1 MPQSLEQKERE
12 FRKYW
17 QKMKIRVNFAKS
29 PLHNLPVRSENSRP
43 ERRSSRLVT
52 LPNPIDGRGGR
63 TSEEWEGWVC
73 SNVFSKALCS
83 KCVMN
88 QMCYE
93 PNEFKTQVEH
103 NTSGTQHFWNTFFTK
118 HIETHTLHTL
128 YFRRAHMHA
137 RTHAR
142 YEFARESVG
151 ISDQTTYPPPAP
163 HLRKWVHMKSGTL
176 GKWKSAEILLSV
188 RSPSE

>member
-1 MPQSLEQKERE
+1 MQKAPFIIFPCEARTAD
-12 FRKYW
+12 RNAG
-17 QKMKIRVNFAKS
+17 RAASS
-29 PLHNLPVRSENSRP
+29 PC
-43 ERRSSRLVT
+43 
-52 LPNPIDGRGGR
+52 PNPIDGRGGR

-103 NTSGTQHFWNTFFTK
+103 NTSGTQHFWNTLFTK

-151 ISDQTTYPPPAP
+151 ISDQTTYPPPPAP

-176 GKWKSAEILLSV
+176 GKWKSA
-188 RSPSE
+188 

>member
-1 MPQSLEQKERE
+1 
-12 FRKYW
+12 
-17 QKMKIRVNFAKS
+17 
-29 PLHNLPVRSENSRP
+29 
-43 ERRSSRLVT
+43 
-52 LPNPIDGRGGR
+52 
-63 TSEEWEGWVC
+63 VC

-103 NTSGTQHFWNTFFTK
+103 NTSGTQHFWNTLFTK

-151 ISDQTTYPPPAP
+151 ISDQTTYPPPPPPPPPKWGP
-163 HLRKWVHMKSGTL
+163 HEKWNPRKMEICRNFTFSQKSVGIERTALPVNMMPIIELTVRQLRVCRAKTYFAW
-176 GKWKSAEILLSV
+176 EIQYM
-188 RSPSE
+188 P